1 MISLGEI
8 VGCDLPFPHG
18 ICLPGYGAGILLP
31 EGANYVPDPVIEA
44 QSMSGAIE
52 QAEPGPIPCG
62 MAALGGLGALAQAI
76 QQTAATGAC
85 DYYTWGQVACD
96 TAQRAVS
103 GGAPPAAGEQATTPT
118 ASAGIWIAAALVLA
132 LALMGGD
139 GR

>member
-31 EGANYVPDPVIEA
+31 EGAHYLPDSVIEA
-44 QSMSGAIE
+44 QSVSRAIE
-52 QAEPGPIPCG
+52 QSEPGPIPCG
-62 MAALGGLGALAQAI
+62 MAALGGLGAIAQAI
-76 QQTAATGAC
+76 QEIETTGAC

-96 TAQRAVS
+96 TARRAAS
-103 GGAPPAAGEQATTPT
+103 GGPPPAGGDQAPAG
-118 ASAGIWIAAALVLA
+118 AGAWIAAGLILV

-139 GR
+139 RR